1 MVGLTMTEPPWLG
14 AQPACPQRQS
24 MTQEQSHK
32 LWFPPAPCPEQAWEL
47 FGERGGVRGIA
58 VSLSC

>member
-47 FGERGGVRGIA
+47 FGEGGGV
-58 VSLSC
+58 